1 MTTAP
6 KASFLER
13 RIKSTQARS
22 ILQHFCSASKAAR
35 FYPPDHP
42 SFVDAVKVLHL
53 SIQSTLAGQGSLVF
67 NRIGK
72 ELCFG
77 EIVLVDNSLAQRQMV
92 NDLMARQIFRISFY
106 DGVTREELAGMINR
120 LGRETATGEGF
131 REACEFWREKPFPH
145 IEVRIGQPMI
155 RGEAGGT
162 SGEMPVSA
170 KLNVEMEMRHRA
182 EKIYGE
188 GVKRVTQILGAIQA
202 QGEVNLNL
210 EPVREVAEDMVET
223 ITEDEVP
230 LLART
235 CSKRLGWDTAQ
246 HAVNVSILSVCLG
259 KLLGLSVEQLAILSE
274 AALVHDIGTVF
285 IPREIL
291 QKPFGL
297 SPEEQEIFERHPV
310 EGASLLSKVPG
321 INGISLTVTLE
332 HHLHYDGTGYP
343 VLSGSAT
350 PHSFS
355 RVVALCDYYDAAL
368 NLARKQEGLLPPQA
382 VSYMWEKRGSIF
394 DPILLKVFV
403 QMVGIFPVGS
413 LVRLEDGSAA
423 CVVASNLN
431 NMQRPWVIL
440 VGQEKSGPPMS
451 LMDTNEETGQFKHSI
466 AGMISPHQAGFD
478 PAKYLG
484 LTGD

>member
-22 ILQHFCSASKAAR
+22 LLQHFSAASKAAR

-42 SFVDAVKVLHL
+42 SFVDAIKVLHQ
-53 SIQSTLAGQGSLVF
+53 SIQTTLAGQGSLVF

-92 NDLMARQIFRISFY
+92 NDLIARQIFRLTFY

-120 LGRETATGEGF
+120 LNRETGTGEGI
-131 REACEFWREKPFPH
+131 REAREFWQKKLYSH
-145 IEVRIGQPMI
+145 IEVGIGQPVI
-155 RGEAGGT
+155 NRGEDDT
-162 SGEMPVSA
+162 TGEMPVAA
-170 KLNVEMEMRHRA
+170 KLDVEKEKRRRA
-182 EKIYGE
+182 EKMYGD
-188 GVKRVTQILGAIQA
+188 GVKRLTQFLEGIQTN
-202 QGEVNLNL
+202 GEVKL
-210 EPVREVAEDMVET
+210 EPIRAVAGDLAET

-235 CSKRLGWDTAQ
+235 CSRRRGWDTAQ

-259 KLLGLSVEQLAILSE
+259 KLLGLSIEQLAILSE

-285 IPREIL
+285 VPREIL
-291 QKPFGL
+291 QKPSAL

-310 EGASLLSKVPG
+310 EGASLLSRVSG
-321 INGISLTVTLE
+321 INGISLTVALE

-343 VLSGSAT
+343 VLAGSVA
-350 PHSFS
+350 PHPFS

-368 NLARKQEGLLPPQA
+368 NLAQKQEGILPPQA
-382 VSYMWEKRGSIF
+382 VSYMWEKRGSFF

-431 NMQRPWVIL
+431 DMQRPWIVL
-440 VGQEKSGPPMS
+440 VEQEKCGLPIS
-451 LMDTNEETGQFKHSI
+451 LMDADDETGQFKHSI
-466 AGMISPHQAGFD
+466 VDIISPHQAGLD